1 MFLCHSASVFTKQMF
16 SVAPPSCP
24 NYSIAAQLH
33 VISSDFD
40 LLPHNGLIVTRS
52 TTYGVKIRKYCKS
65 KLNVNYVLSLLSG
78 FLTDAR
84 ETF

>member
-1 MFLCHSASVFTKQMF
+1 MCHSANVFTKQMF

-33 VISSDFD
+33 VILSDFD
-40 LLPHNGLIVTRS
+40 LLLHICLIVTRS
-52 TTYGVKIRKYCKS
+52 TTYGVKTRNYCTL
-65 KLNVNYVLSLLSG
+65 KLNVNYVLLLLSG

>member
-1 MFLCHSASVFTKQMF
+1 MCHSANVFTKQMF

-40 LLPHNGLIVTRS
+40 LLLHICLIVTRS
-52 TTYGVKIRKYCKS
+52 TTYGVKTRNYCPL
-65 KLNVNYVLSLLSG
+65 KLNVNYVLLLLLG
-78 FLTDAR
+78 FLTDAK